1 MTANAKGMLWA
12 LVAAFTFATSIAAI
26 KAAGGRIPV
35 FEVAFFSAAG
45 QLLFVGP
52 RGVRQAPALL
62 RRGARPGLHFLRVAL
77 IAAGTAAGF
86 YAVMRLP
93 IANAT
98 SISFAK
104 AMFVTLLAVTVLH
117 ERLGW
122 RRGLATAVG
131 LAGVLLLMR
140 PDMSGVWLGLGA
152 AAGLMSAAC
161 TAGAAICTRI
171 LAQDHPVG
179 ALMFYQAVVSTLLLA
194 PVAAAD
200 WVWPGGWD
208 WVLVLVVA
216 LSGVAGNLATI
227 VALRLAEAS
236 ALAPI
241 DYSRLVFATGA
252 GILLFDEAPDALTL
266 LGMAIVV
273 ASSLYV
279 LRAEAKG
286 LN

>member
-1 MTANAKGMLWA
+1 MNANVKGMLWA
-12 LVAAFTFATSIAAI
+12 LLSAFTFATSVAAI
-26 KAAGGRIPV
+26 KAVGGRIPV

-45 QLLFVGP
+45 QLLFIGP

-62 RRGARPGLHFLRVAL
+62 RAGARPLLQFIRVAL

-104 AMFVTLLAVTVLH
+104 AMFITLLAVVVLA
-117 ERLGW
+117 ERIGW
-122 RRGLATAVG
+122 RRWGATLVG
-131 LAGVLLLMR
+131 LGGVLLLMR
-140 PDMSGVWLGLGA
+140 PDMDGAWLGLGA
-152 AAGLMSAAC
+152 AAGLFSAAC
-161 TAGAAICTRI
+161 TASAAICTRI

-194 PVAAAD
+194 PLAALD
-200 WVWPGGWD
+200 WVTPSGWD
-208 WVLVLVVA
+208 WALLLVVA

-252 GILLFDEAPDALTL
+252 GILLFNETPDGWTL
-266 LGMAIVV
+266 LGMGIVV

-279 LRAEAKG
+279 LRSEAKG